1 LNVTANMSSNTLGQH
16 PDLFKFDTFHK
27 QKEGKT
33 FFLASACVPTCP
45 ADRVSWHMVKIY
57 GKSRCQLFKV

>member
-1 LNVTANMSSNTLGQH
+1 MGSDTLGQH

-33 FFLASACVPTCP
+33 FFLASACVPTCL

-57 GKSRCQLFKV
+57 GKSRSQLFKV